1 MKAILGIHL
10 MEVGD
15 NMKIDYDIEFLGT
28 LQRAITTLDELDTLI
43 ETNGDRQSKIDL
55 ELSDWLHKLQY
66 DDTLTNE
73 QITNIGIKIKELRKE
88 RESLRNEH
96 ELIEEYNKNKNKLIE
111 RGNRQFLTSNIQIRM
126 KRLNQPYN
134 NRVLTEEDINK
145 VINNNVHNSDE
156 EIKTRKKY
164 VFTNKETIRNM
175 LLEGYKAKEVANE
188 LGCSLSTVYYVH
200 RDLVKEGQL

>member
-1 MKAILGIHL
+1 MAKT
-10 MEVGD
+10 
-15 NMKIDYDIEFLGT
+15 NYDITFLAT
-28 LQRAITTLDELDTLI
+28 LQRAIDVLNELDGLI
-43 ETNGDRQSKIDL
+43 DSNGDRQSKIDL

-66 DDTLTNE
+66 DDELTNE

-88 RESLRNEH
+88 RESLRNEY
-96 ELIEEYNKNKNKLIE
+96 ELISEFKTHKNKLFE
-111 RGNRQFLTSNIQIRM
+111 QSNRQFLVNNIQIRL
-126 KRLNQPYN
+126 KKLNQPYN

-145 VINNNVHNSDE
+145 VINNTVNKSEE

-164 VFTNKETIRNM
+164 VFTDKETIRSM

-200 RDLVKEGQL
+200 RDLVNEGQL

>member
-1 MKAILGIHL
+1 MAKT
-10 MEVGD
+10 
-15 NMKIDYDIEFLGT
+15 DYDITFLAT
-28 LQRAITTLDELDTLI
+28 LQRAIDVLNELDGLI
-43 ETNGDRQSKIDL
+43 DSNGDRQSKIDL

-66 DDTLTNE
+66 DDELTNE

-88 RESLRNEH
+88 RESLRNEY
-96 ELIEEYNKNKNKLIE
+96 ELISEFKTHKNKLFE
-111 RGNRQFLTSNIQIRM
+111 QSNRQFLVNNIQIRL

-145 VINNNVHNSDE
+145 VINNTVNKSEE

-164 VFTNKETIRNM
+164 VFTDKETIRSM

-188 LGCSLSTVYYVH
+188 LGCSLSTVYYAH